1 MLRSRV
7 LGTVFGFFSSYGRVC
22 VDLMTGLAVAVTNTL
37 SLTNMSAIN
46 SSVAPGLEIFQP
58 ARPGIPKMI
67 FNMLVIITKL

>member
-7 LGTVFGFFSSYGRVC
+7 LGTVFGFLSSYGHVC

-58 ARPGIPKMI
+58 ARQARPKMI

>member
-7 LGTVFGFFSSYGRVC
+7 LETVFGFLSSYGHVC
-22 VDLMTGLAVAVTNTL
+22 EDLMTGLAVAVTNTL

-58 ARPGIPKMI
+58 ARQGRPKMI